1 MPSKNLLT
9 LIGHMARDP
18 EILVSKSGRDYAK
31 FTVPWDKRKK
41 VGDKWETQETIWF
54 NVMAFGDVV
63 ESVRGF
69 RKGDAVLVEGP
80 VSASIF
86 KSRDG
91 TSKISMNVIANKAEL
106 IKAKGGREE
115 GVDEYGE
122 QEADIPF

>member
-86 KSRDG
+86 QSRDG